1 LELKE
6 QHMVWIGKAAAAA
19 ALMGVAVFGGWA
31 CSDDSGEALS
41 LEEYFQKLDEAEN
54 KFTESGDA
62 VFEGTSEEPTPEE
75 LEEVLGEFTDV
86 IGTFVSDLEA
96 LEPPEEAQEAHDA
109 AVAAGSTASDAYD
122 ELVEAAGD
130 AESAE
135 ALFNSPEGEAANT
148 AVEAFSE
155 VCVDLQEVADSN
167 NIEVDLNCDDE
178 GE

>member
-1 LELKE
+1 MK
-6 QHMVWIGKAAAAA
+6 WIGRAAAAA
-19 ALMGVAVFGGWA
+19 ALIGVAVFGGWA

-54 KFTESGDA
+54 TFTESGDA
-62 VFEGTSEEPTPEE
+62 LFEGTSEEPTSEE
-75 LEEVLGEFTDV
+75 LEELLGEFTDV
-86 IGTFVSDLEA
+86 IKAFVSDLEA

-109 AVAAGSTASDAYD
+109 AVAAGNTASDAYD
-122 ELVEAAGD
+122 DLVEAAGD

-135 ALFNSPEGEAANT
+135 ALFNSAEGEAANA

-155 VCVDLQEVADSN
+155 VCFDLQQVAADNS
-167 NIEVDLNCDDE
+167 IEVDLNCNDE